1 MINDKDYIIKLQGKI
16 SQLESD
22 LTTATLEWNEAVER
36 NIEYCGALF
45 KIRDI
50 EDSFNKNETSV
61 VRDIAHDVIEKVGK

>member
-1 MINDKDYIIKLQGKI
+1 MDDFIEMALKL
-16 SQLESD
+16 EAD

-50 EDSFNKNETSV
+50 EDSFNKSEASV
-61 VRDIAHDVIEKVGK
+61 VRDIAHNVIERAGK